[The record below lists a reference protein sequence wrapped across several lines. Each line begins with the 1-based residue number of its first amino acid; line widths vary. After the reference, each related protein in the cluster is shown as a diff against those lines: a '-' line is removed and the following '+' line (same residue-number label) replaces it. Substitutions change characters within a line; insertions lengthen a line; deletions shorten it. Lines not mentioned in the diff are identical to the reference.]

1 MKTISV
7 AFGHAALAL
16 LWLAGP
22 AAAAP
27 PTLASAEALVLAQ
40 YGPDADPTPEMA
52 ARLYVPEI
60 AQELADPLRGA
71 GVNLGLDPRYGQ
83 DDWRVDKVAAQAE
96 QGPDGQALV
105 KVTFLNFGKPAEV
118 DWRLIPAPD
127 GPMGWKVMDISAPE
141 QNDWAAFDMRQLL
154 NLPPRQPA
162 SP

>member
-1 MKTISV
+1 MKRI
-7 AFGHAALAL
+7 AIAAALLCLAAPAHAAA
-16 LWLAGP
+16 
-22 AAAAP
+22 

-83 DDWRVDKVAAQAE
+83 DDWRVEKVVAHAAA
-96 QGPDGQALV
+96 GPGGQALV
-105 KVTFLNFGKPAEV
+105 TVTFLNFGKPAEV
-118 DWRLIPAPD
+118 DWRLVPAAD

-154 NLPPRQPA
+154 NLPPP
-162 SP
+162 PKG